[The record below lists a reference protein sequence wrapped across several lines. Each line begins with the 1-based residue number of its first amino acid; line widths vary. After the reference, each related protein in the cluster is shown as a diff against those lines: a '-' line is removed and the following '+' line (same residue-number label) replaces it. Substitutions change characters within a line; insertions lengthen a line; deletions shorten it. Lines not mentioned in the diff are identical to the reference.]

1 VPPATDAGATVLRR
15 VIAEFGADAM
25 LIRAGVPARAAIDVF
40 QPHPEVNMM
49 LIRRLKEAFDPH
61 RILNPGRMYAGL

>member
-1 VPPATDAGATVLRR
+1 LRR
-15 VIAEFGADAM
+15 VIAEFQADAM
-25 LIRAGVPARAAIDVF
+25 LIRAGAPARAAIDVF